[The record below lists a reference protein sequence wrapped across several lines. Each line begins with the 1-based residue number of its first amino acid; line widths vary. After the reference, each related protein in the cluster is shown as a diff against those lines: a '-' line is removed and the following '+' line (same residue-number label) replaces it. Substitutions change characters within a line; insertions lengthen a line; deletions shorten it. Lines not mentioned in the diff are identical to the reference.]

1 VSAVALTAPVLA
13 PPAPAIVTQAQS
25 GRTYRLVT
33 GREVSLRLSGR
44 WGWTEP
50 RVSGPGLELTPVL
63 YLRDPGY
70 SEWRVRARGRGTFTI
85 RSVGTPARRF
95 VVTIRVV

>member
-1 VSAVALTAPVLA
+1 MALAVPILP

-25 GRTYRLVT
+25 GKTYRLVN

-50 RVSGPGLELTPVL
+50 RVSGPGLELTPVM
-63 YLRDPGY
+63 YFRDPGY
-70 SEWRVRARGRGTFTI
+70 SEWRVEAMARGTFTI
-85 RSVGTPARRF
+85 RAAGTPARRF

>member
-1 VSAVALTAPVLA
+1 MALAVPVLQQ
-13 PPAPAIVTQAQS
+13 PAPAIVTQAQS
-25 GRTYRLVT
+25 GRTYRLAS

-50 RVSGPGLELTPVL
+50 RVSGPGLELTPVM
-63 YLRDPGY
+63 YFRDPGY
-70 SEWRVRARGRGTFTI
+70 SEWRVQATARGTYTI
-85 RSVGTPARRF
+85 RTVGTPARRF